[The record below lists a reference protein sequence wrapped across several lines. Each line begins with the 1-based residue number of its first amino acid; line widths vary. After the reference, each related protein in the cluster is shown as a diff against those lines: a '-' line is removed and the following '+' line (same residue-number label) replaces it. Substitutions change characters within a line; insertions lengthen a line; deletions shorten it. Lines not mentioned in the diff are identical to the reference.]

1 MCGGPGVTNGC
12 IRIKEKKRGE
22 GGGGGPNQTRREKKG
37 GEQEERKNTTLRVA
51 NVAKQTVRLLEKPRE
66 ADVEGEDRKKEKRV
80 EMPFRRT
87 KLHRMR

>member
-22 GGGGGPNQTRREKKG
+22 GGEGDQTKQG
-37 GEQEERKNTTLRVA
+37 GEVEKQEERKNTTLRVA

-80 EMPFRRT
+80 EMPF
-87 KLHRMR
+87 